1 MLLIATYNIL
11 RGDLM
16 LGKRLTELRKSRCL
30 TQEQYSSLINV
41 TRDTYAQYEIDR
53 RQPDYET
60 LQKIA
65 DYYNVTTDYLL
76 GRTEKATDT
85 TYKVSPSSHCIVS
98 GSVPTMYNDPTEKIK
113 AAIASDPELATF
125 WEELSQR
132 EDLQLMFKQTRDLS
146 PQSIKKVIKIIK
158 AIEDEESEE

>member
-1 MLLIATYNIL
+1 
-11 RGDLM
+11 M
-16 LGKRLTELRKSRCL
+16 LGKRLTELRKGKHL
-30 TQEQYSSLINV
+30 TQEQFSSLINV
-41 TRDTYAQYEIDR
+41 SRATYAQYEIDR

-60 LQKIA
+60 LQNIA
-65 DYYNVTTDYLL
+65 NFYNVSTDYLL
-76 GRTEKATDT
+76 GRTHEVIGETLI
-85 TYKVSPSSHCIVS
+85 S
-98 GSVPTMYNDPTEKIK
+98 YNDPTEKIK
-113 AAIASDPELATF
+113 AAITSDPELAEF